1 MSLFMQ
7 TTTPME
13 VPCRS
18 CNGLGDDAHLYA
30 GGAPDPDFC
39 PDCGGVGTE
48 FVDLATLGHN
58 LAVAGALCKAFEL
71 GDEHGYRVGVAIVT
85 LDSPSPAPWRPNTA
99 GRPAP

>member
-13 VPCRS
+13 VPCRA
-18 CNGLGDDAHLYA
+18 CDGRGDDAHLYA

-58 LAVAGALCKAFEL
+58 LAVAGALCGAFAL
-71 GDEHGYRVGVAIVT
+71 GDRWGFWTADPYGAE
-85 LDSPSPAPWRPNTA
+85 PPWRPNTA